1 MASEDANANTIDVED
16 SLDKKV
22 SFSTVQPLLE
32 FRICRWVKFS
42 YLWLNFTLLIAGEP
56 GCYQPK

>member
-1 MASEDANANTIDVED
+1 MSSEDANANTIDVED

-22 SFSTVQPLLE
+22 SFSKVQPLLE

>member
-22 SFSTVQPLLE
+22 SFSKVQPLLE
-32 FRICRWVKFS
+32 FRICMWVIFS
-42 YLWLNFTLLIAGEP
+42 YLWLYYPLLLAGEP
-56 GCYQPK
+56 GCNQPK